1 MLQNKFWELKLVCKS
16 KNKNEGYYL
25 KQTSMQDA
33 QKEKNVEKKLPKDG
47 GNVKK
52 LSTMKNA

>member
-1 MLQNKFWELKLVCKS
+1 
-16 KNKNEGYYL
+16 
-25 KQTSMQDA
+25 MQDA
-33 QKEKNVEKKLPKDG
+33 QKEKKVEKKLPKDG